1 MPVTSIHASPSITS
15 SGVNKLLTAA
25 VVNSKFCKMLLTEP
39 TRAIAGGYN
48 GETFHL
54 ESEELERIL
63 SIKAKSLAEFAS
75 QLIEKPASSHPYRQ
89 PVRVRTDNRIY
100 LPVGLD

>member
-1 MPVTSIHASPSITS
+1 MPVTSLHTSPSLNS
-15 SGVNKLLTAA
+15 SGVSKLLTAA
-25 VVNSKFCKMLLTEP
+25 VVSSKFCKLLLTEP
-39 TRAIAGGYN
+39 NRAIASGYN

-63 SIKAKSLAEFAS
+63 TIKAQSLAEFAS
-75 QLIEKPASSHPYRQ
+75 QLIEKPGSSQPYRQ
-89 PVRVRTDNRIY
+89 PVLVRTDNRVF